1 MKARSRIQLSG
12 GRLGRY
18 RYYKTKDGEDVEISS
33 SEIKK
38 TIMKANN
45 WTAEEYRKNYDI
57 FKNKLRAYESFRESH
72 GASQNERQNVVDVL
86 YREAKAKL
94 RYGSDYA
101 PSQKMQQIRG
111 FSAYSITKG
120 RKMISNSAY
129 QKRQTEKY
137 DAYVSNRFDGLIAK
151 NAQAQRLS
159 DKYADDP
166 IEREKVLSAYA
177 DALKLYINEQGKVEE
192 GNGIPYSGEA
202 YGSDTE
208 IEFDDEAVLQ

>member
-18 RYYKTKDGEDVEISS
+18 RYYKIKGGEEVEISS

-45 WTAEEYRKNYDI
+45 WTADEYRKNYDI
-57 FKNKLRAYESFRESH
+57 FKNKLRAYEAFRESR
-72 GASQNERQNVVDVL
+72 GAKPSERQNAVDVL
-86 YREAKAKL
+86 YREAKAKM
-94 RYGSDYA
+94 RYGSDYT

-120 RKMISNSAY
+120 RKMAQSAEY
-129 QKRQTEKY
+129 QKRQAEKY
-137 DAYVSNRFDGLIAK
+137 DAFVSSRFDGLIK
-151 NAQAQRLS
+151 HNKQAQALAE
-159 DKYADDP
+159 KYDDP
-166 IEREKVLSAYA
+166 VEREKVLSAYA
-177 DALKLYINEQGKVEE
+177 DALKLAIDEQGNVEE

-202 YGSDTE
+202 YGSDIE
-208 IEFDDEAVLQ
+208 IDFDEASALL